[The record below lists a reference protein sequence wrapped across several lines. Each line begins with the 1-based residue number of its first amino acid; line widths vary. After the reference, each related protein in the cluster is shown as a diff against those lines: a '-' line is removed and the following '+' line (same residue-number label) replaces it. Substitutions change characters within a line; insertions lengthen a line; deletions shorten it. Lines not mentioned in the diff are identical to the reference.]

1 MDDGFS
7 NIVADGVDAG
17 IRLGESLDE
26 HMVAVPITPPLEMAI
41 VGSPAYFER
50 HGVPKTPTDLI
61 QHNCLAYRFT
71 SSGTIDRWSF
81 TSPDAEA
88 RTVIVEPKGN
98 AVFNDDDSMLRAALQ
113 GVGLVQHLDLGV
125 RRHLADG
132 SLVRVLAPWCPPFP
146 GFYLY
151 VPSRAQMPAKIRALM
166 DFLMEQRKLLGRKIL
181 AVPQKSGNKKGKK
194 A

>member
-1 MDDGFS
+1 M
-7 NIVADGVDAG
+7 
-17 IRLGESLDE
+17 
-26 HMVAVPITPPLEMAI
+26 
-41 VGSPAYFER
+41 
-50 HGVPKTPTDLI
+50 
-61 QHNCLAYRFT
+61 
-71 SSGTIDRWSF
+71 
-81 TSPDAEA
+81 
-88 RTVIVEPKGN
+88 
-98 AVFNDDDSMLRAALQ
+98 
-113 GVGLVQHLDLGV
+113 

-166 DFLMEQRKLLGRKIL
+166 DFLMEQRKLLGRKTL